1 MSSKSSPSARKR
13 PKRNS
18 VLRVALTGG
27 IACGK
32 SVVARILEQK
42 GFYVHSAD
50 QAARD
55 LASPGRP
62 AWKKIVD
69 RFGPGI
75 LRSDRT
81 IDRARLGAI
90 VFADPDARR
99 FLNSVL
105 HPLVLAERERILKGI
120 ERKGRHEVFVSE
132 AALTIEA
139 GFARHFDRIVVVHCD
154 GAVQTR
160 RLMKR
165 DGIGE
170 EQARRKI
177 GSQMPLEEKLGHA
190 DYVIDTSGTM
200 AETIDQTEKI
210 CALLLQDA
218 QLKRMD
224 RGRAFYRKEGF

>member
-13 PKRNS
+13 PRRNS
-18 VLRVALTGG
+18 ILRVALTGG

-42 GFYVHSAD
+42 GFFVHYAD
-50 QAARD
+50 RTARD
-55 LASPGRP
+55 LVSPGRP
-62 AWKKIVD
+62 AWKKIVE
-69 RFGPGI
+69 RFGSEI
-75 LRSDRT
+75 LRSDQT
-81 IDRARLGAI
+81 IDRTRLGAV
-90 VFADPDARR
+90 VFADTDARR
-99 FLNSVL
+99 FLNALL
-105 HPLVLAERERILKGI
+105 HPLVLAEREKILKGV
-120 ERKGRHEVFVSE
+120 ERMGRHEVFVSE

-139 GFARHFDRIVVVHCD
+139 GFARHFDRVVVVHCD
-154 GAVQTR
+154 GDVQVR
-160 RLMKR
+160 RLMER

-170 EQARRKI
+170 EQARRKT
-177 GSQMPLEEKLGHA
+177 GAQMPQEEKLGHA

-224 RGRAFYRKEGF
+224 RGRACSRKEGF